1 MLSFKQGKSVSL
13 EIATKGNANYRISKQ
28 KGSMEYGVL
37 LKIVLISLDL
47 NIKKSFVPAAAA
59 GCS

>member
-1 MLSFKQGKSVSL
+1 MLSFKQEKSVSL

-37 LKIVLISLDL
+37 LKIVLPKCYPNWTAVS
-47 NIKKSFVPAAAA
+47 KTKA
-59 GCS
+59 G